1 MSGPR
6 RRHRWHRRRLG
17 PVRPAASS
25 FWGAALVVL
34 LLAGC
39 AGPPTPVTGGS
50 LLPSEPA
57 APAGSGVVQLTATPR
72 PDVSLPSAAGQLR
85 LVDGVEWSGFG
96 SSDVWLPVD
105 SQLVFFGRAV
115 GHRDV
120 GRWRYPMVDW
130 WRADL
135 TTASATRFPVHDAL
149 VVPSPDGRTL
159 LAYGGSGDATVI
171 EGIDVGT
178 GETSWSLPVPGAAH
192 ADYLDDG
199 RVVVVAGDTIAVFDP
214 KQPPAETRS
223 SLPSELTDPAVVAV
237 GVKTVVIGATGMA
250 GLVDPSTGALIGRPW
265 PGSRPRE
272 VAARPGGDVFA
283 RVRREPGVPE
293 SRVELVATADGSVW
307 QTLSGS
313 PLTTVTALTW
323 LSREA
328 LLIFEAETGTG
339 TEARPLLLSAI
350 DGRVAE
356 VSMGADLPADYAVTV
371 RQGTLFMTGTDGRLI
386 VTSIEGA
393 KP

>member
-1 MSGPR
+1 MGGPR
-6 RRHRWHRRRLG
+6 RRRCHWWRLG
-17 PVRPAASS
+17 SVRPAAPSCCVV
-25 FWGAALVVL
+25 ALAVVL
-34 LLAGC
+34 FAGC
-39 AGPPTPVTGGS
+39 AGPPTSVTGRS

-57 APAGSGVVQLTATPR
+57 APAGSVIVQLTATSR
-72 PDVSLPSAAGQLR
+72 PDISLPSAGGQLR

-105 SQLVFFGRAV
+105 AHLVFFGRAV
-115 GHRDV
+115 GQRDV
-120 GRWRYPMVDW
+120 GRWRYPMYDW

-149 VVPSPDGRTL
+149 VAPSPDGRTL

-214 KQPPAETRS
+214 KQPAAPTWR

-237 GVKTVVIGATGMA
+237 GVRSVTIGATGMA
-250 GLVDPSTGALIGRPW
+250 GLVDPLTGALIGRPW
-265 PGSRPRE
+265 PASRPRE
-272 VAARPGGDVFA
+272 VAARPGGDAFA
-283 RVRREPGVPE
+283 RVRHEPGVPE
-293 SRVELVATADGSVW
+293 SSVELVATADGSVW
-307 QTLSGS
+307 QAIAAS

-323 LSREA
+323 VSRDA
-328 LLIFEAETGTG
+328 LLMFEADTGTG
-339 TEARPLLLSAI
+339 TEARPLLFSAI

-356 VSMGADLPADYAVTV
+356 VSMDADLPADYTVTV
-371 RQGTLFMTGTDGRLI
+371 RQGTLFVTGTDGRLI
-386 VTSIEGA
+386 TTTIEGA